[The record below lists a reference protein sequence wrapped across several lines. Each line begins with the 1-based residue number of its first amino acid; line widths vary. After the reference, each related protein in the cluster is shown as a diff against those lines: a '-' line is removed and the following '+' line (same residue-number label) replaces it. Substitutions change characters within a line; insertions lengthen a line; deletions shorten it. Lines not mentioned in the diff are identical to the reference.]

1 MLAQEKQAPA
11 NPVVDNSRRFG
22 DPKIKSNNGS
32 GHIQKSNPGKSL
44 QERNLVERE

>member
-32 GHIQKSNPGKSL
+32 GHYSEKHPWKIFAGEKLSGT
-44 QERNLVERE
+44 